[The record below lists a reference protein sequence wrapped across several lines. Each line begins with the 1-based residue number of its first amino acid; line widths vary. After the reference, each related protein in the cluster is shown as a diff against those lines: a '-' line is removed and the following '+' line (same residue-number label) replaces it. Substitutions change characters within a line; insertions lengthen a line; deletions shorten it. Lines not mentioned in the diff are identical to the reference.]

1 MSQQPVDPNSI
12 LMGGGSPAL
21 KFDTIGAVHT
31 GTVVAE
37 PTASQQTDFRTK
49 TPEFWPDGSPKMQVL
64 VQMSTTLRDPEKPED
79 DGTRTLYIKGKEL
92 TNAIRN
98 AVRQSGAD
106 GIHTG
111 GVLTVQYVADGP
123 AQAGMNA
130 PKLYAATY
138 QRPAVSLAG
147 VGAPAGAPQQQV
159 APVAVQQQVVPQPT
173 VAQQTAAAVG
183 VGPARPANVDPA
195 MWERLTADQ
204 RAAVAAAA
212 APVAQ
217 PIPY

>member
-1 MSQQPVDPNSI
+1 MSQPVDPNAI

-21 KFDTIGAVHT
+21 KFDTIGVTHT

-37 PTASQQTDFRTK
+37 PTAMQQTDFRTK
-49 TPEFWPDGSPKMQVL
+49 TPETWPDGSPKMQVL
-64 VQMSTTLRDPEKPED
+64 VQMSTVLRDPEKPED
-79 DGTRTLYIKGKEL
+79 DGTRTLYIKGREL
-92 TNAIRN
+92 TGAIRS
-98 AVRQSGAD
+98 AVRQSGAN

-138 QRPAVSLAG
+138 QPPAVSLAG
-147 VGAPAGAPQQQV
+147 VGAPAGAP
-159 APVAVQQQVVPQPT
+159 PQAAPT
-173 VAQQTAAAVG
+173 VTQQTAMAVG
-183 VGPARPANVDPA
+183 VAGPARPANVDPG
-195 MWERLTADQ
+195 MWDRLSADQ

-212 APVAQ
+212 APAQ
-217 PIPY
+217 SIPY